1 MVVNEVHCV
10 HVFHV
15 TIHSDAIVCDLLFD
29 IAMELVE
36 FAPLRVKDLIPLLTT
51 AWLQNSKNKHEGA
64 PQIDWSLDMLRLC

>member
-1 MVVNEVHCV
+1 MVVNEVYCI

-15 TIHSDAIVCDLLFD
+15 TIHTDVVCDLLFD
-29 IAMELVE
+29 KAMKLVE

-64 PQIDWSLDMLRLC
+64 Q